1 MSKGSECA
9 ESKQQADIGGLP
21 SKFDK
26 RYAYSRFQKS
36 IFNMLLTNT
45 SI

>member
-1 MSKGSECA
+1 MSLGCECA
-9 ESKQQADIGGLP
+9 ESKQQTDIGGLP

-26 RYAYSRFQKS
+26 RYVYFQKGV
-36 IFNMLLTNT
+36 FNMLLINT